1 VEPLERVDDLG
12 DASVPFSMRH
22 LCARLWRLRPCAAAA
37 SRAMLRA
44 VTVQNPELCAG
55 ALVRVRQRT
64 FLIIQDVE
72 EAPGTSPVVHLACV
86 DDDAQGQRLDVIW
99 DAEVDARI
107 IPSGKSALRENPTP
121 DDPRTFAAYLHALR
135 WGCVTSTDP
144 TLFQAPLRAGI
155 VPKSY
160 QLEPLRK
167 ALALPRVNLFI
178 ADDVGLGKTIEAG
191 LVLQELLLRQRVQRV
206 VVSCPSGVVL
216 QWRDELEQ
224 RFGLTFVVLDKA
236 YVNARRRER
245 GFAVN
250 PWDTHRYFIISHNLL
265 RDQDYLVGL
274 KDWLGD
280 FAPNSLFILD
290 EAHVAAP
297 ASESRY
303 AIDSQTTRA
312 IRDVAKRFEH
322 RLFLSATPHNG
333 HSNSFSSLLEILD
346 PQRFTRGVPV
356 KSGQLKPVMVRRL
369 KRELKNH
376 VNSQIPSRRV
386 IPIEIRDLPLDS
398 PELVLSGLLAEYTD
412 VLERRLA
419 GAANR
424 VKAAGKLVTIALQK
438 RLLSSIEAFA
448 RTLSVHRKSAAKA
461 RAAQTKVKAKAT
473 ESVVAQ
479 APLFDDGDLDE
490 EQSAEIDDVAIERA
504 TSALAAAQ
512 DDARAHKLLD
522 EMTEIAERSR
532 ALPDAKVQ
540 ALLTWI
546 REHQCPALGKRK
558 AEWLPRRVLIFTEYT
573 DTKTYLV
580 QQIEAAIAGSDL
592 DDERV
597 LTIHG
602 GMDEEKRELVKQAF
616 NDEKHPVRVLIG
628 TDAAREGIN
637 LQAEC
642 ADLFHFDLPWN
653 PGRMEQRNGRIDRL
667 LQKEK
672 EVRCHYFLYA
682 QRPEDRV
689 LKALVEKTDLIHEQL
704 GSLSDVIDRR
714 LTRALLAGIPRSEID
729 QLTLTIQGPDHEGD
743 DGRGEAVQEE
753 LEQARD
759 REIVTQLEELKKLD
773 HKAAQHLDLQPNR
786 LHDVVNLGLRLARVP
801 ELRPRAEPPGSYDV
815 PLDEVAGTDATW
827 KDILDSLRPPRTR
840 KMPEWEWRAKS
851 PPRPVSFVPSTTLSS
866 PTVQL
871 HLQHK
876 LTQRALAQFRSQSFG
891 EDQLS
896 RLTVLIDPDL
906 TYRRNRIIALGRL
919 SLYGPGASR
928 LHEEVLA
935 VAAIWEEGKP
945 PEAFKTAE
953 AEEKAIDSFSAVLAL
968 PDLLEVTE
976 DTVKKVVASAAK
988 DEEALWATLK
998 KKSMIRI
1005 FWAEDRLRQRGR
1017 AEGDEMARILEAQ
1030 RTAIDKELATRTER
1044 DETAAAAALQGRLP
1058 FAPGWLPEE
1067 KEQKDQYDADT
1078 RHMIAR
1084 RAKLDAEIAAEPQRI
1099 RDLYEVKHYRLERVG
1114 LVYLWP
1120 GTA

>member
-1 VEPLERVDDLG
+1 
-12 DASVPFSMRH
+12 
-22 LCARLWRLRPCAAAA
+22 
-37 SRAMLRA
+37 MLRA

-64 FLIIQDVE
+64 FLIIQDVV
-72 EAPGTSPVVHLACV
+72 EAEGLSPVVHLACV

-107 IPSGKSALRENPTP
+107 IPSGKSALRANPTP

-191 LVLQELLLRQRVQRV
+191 LILQELLRRQRVQRV
-206 VVSCPSGVVL
+206 VVACPSGVVL

-245 GFAVN
+245 GFGVN

-265 RDQDYLVGL
+265 RDEDYLGGL
-274 KDWLGD
+274 KDWLTD
-280 FAPNSLFILD
+280 FAPSSLFILD

-312 IRDVAKRFEH
+312 IRNVAKRFEH

-376 VNSQIPSRRV
+376 VNSQIPRRRV
-386 IPIEIRDLPLDS
+386 IPIEIRDLPLDA

-419 GAANR
+419 GTSNR

-448 RTLSVHRKSAAKA
+448 RTLSVHRKSAAKS
-461 RAAQTKVKAKAT
+461 RAAQKKAQAT
-473 ESVVAQ
+473 EPVVTQ
-479 APLFDDGDLDE
+479 APLFDEGDLSE
-490 EQSAEIDDVAIERA
+490 EQIAEIDDVAIERA

-512 DDARAHKLLD
+512 DDARAHKLLE
-522 EMTEIAERSR
+522 EMTAVAERSR
-532 ALPDAKVQ
+532 DLPDAKIQ
-540 ALLTWI
+540 ALLAWI

-580 QQIEAAIAGSDL
+580 HQIEAAIAGSDL
-592 DDERV
+592 EGERI
-597 LTIHG
+597 LTLHG

-616 NDEKHPVRVLIG
+616 NDAKHPVRVLIG

-667 LQKEK
+667 LQKED

-689 LKALVEKTDLIHEQL
+689 LEALVKKTDLIHEQL

-714 LTRALLAGIPRSEID
+714 LTKALLSGIRRTEID
-729 QLTLTIQGPDHEGD
+729 QLALSIGGPDHEGD
-743 DGRGEAVQEE
+743 DGRSEAVQEE

-759 REIVTQLEELKKLD
+759 REIVTQLEDLKKLS
-773 HKAAQHLDLQPNR
+773 HKASQHLDLRPER
-786 LHDVVNLGLRLARVP
+786 LRDVVNLGLRLAKVP

-815 PLDEVAGTDATW
+815 PLDEVSGTDATW

-906 TYRRNRIIALGRL
+906 NYGRNRIIALGRL

-968 PDLLEVTE
+968 PDLLEVTD
-976 DTVKKVVASAAK
+976 DTMKLVVASAAK

-998 KKSMIRI
+998 KKSMTRI
-1005 FWAEDRLRQRGR
+1005 FWAENKLRQRGR
-1017 AEGDEMARILEAQ
+1017 AEADEMTRILEAQ
-1030 RTAIDKELATRTER
+1030 RTAIDKELAIRTER
-1044 DETAAAAALQGRLP
+1044 DKAAAAAALQPSLP
-1058 FAPGWLPEE
+1058 FAAGWLPEE
-1067 KEQKDQYDADT
+1067 KEQKDQYEADT
-1078 RHMIAR
+1078 RHMIDR
-1084 RAKLDAEIAAEPQRI
+1084 RSKLDAEIAAEPQRI
-1099 RDLYEVKHYRLERVG
+1099 RDLYEVKHHRLERVG

-1120 GTA
+1120 ATA